1 MNFSGHV
8 IQEIFQPVVISPL
21 ASKVYLRVPLTELE
35 SKGPVDL
42 ATVFG
47 AADLTVNEQKVS
59 SNAVFFLPDKQLHL
73 PQVSVNAEIA
83 EAGDGFDVKIISP
96 VFARDVYVSFGD
108 ADVRFSD
115 NYFDL
120 LSNEP
125 VMIHVTS
132 QSSLEDLR
140 RQMKVVSLVD
150 AFPPVPSAK

>member
-1 MNFSGHV
+1 
-8 IQEIFQPVVISPL
+8 
-21 ASKVYLRVPLTELE
+21 
-35 SKGPVDL
+35 
-42 ATVFG
+42 
-47 AADLTVNEQKVS
+47 
-59 SNAVFFLPDKQLHL
+59 
-73 PQVSVNAEIA
+73 
-83 EAGDGFDVKIISP
+83 
-96 VFARDVYVSFGD
+96 VSFGD

-150 AFPPVPSAK
+150 AFPAVPSAK